1 MLNLSNINLSK
12 KVQHKIAIN
21 KGIPTDLLKPF
32 DETSISRIRLRI
44 ALIKNT
50 YFSLKECCMAIANDT
65 IEIAKLQKEIEA
77 YLNLGSTSVIFEFE
91 EPNNKTRLNLITVN
105 PRHNQS
111 FLFQSIEGYDK
122 KDCLEKM
129 LLYVKTSRD
138 KENSYTI
145 QWSVKGVNELHTS
158 YFRSKDIPE
167 ALDKLFFGRD
177 PNALTIFSVVLN
189 PIS

>member
-1 MLNLSNINLSK
+1 
-12 KVQHKIAIN
+12 
-21 KGIPTDLLKPF
+21 
-32 DETSISRIRLRI
+32 
-44 ALIKNT
+44 
-50 YFSLKECCMAIANDT
+50 MAAAGDVID
-65 IEIAKLQKEIEA
+65 IAKLQKEIEA

-91 EPNNKTRLNLITVN
+91 EHNNKTRLNLVTVN

-122 KDCLEKM
+122 IDCLKQM
-129 LLYVKTSRD
+129 LKYVKTSRD

-145 QWSVKGVNELHTS
+145 QWSAKENNELQTS

-177 PNALTIFSVVLN
+177 PNSLTIFSVVLN
-189 PIS
+189 PIT

>member
-1 MLNLSNINLSK
+1 MAAASD
-12 KVQHKIAIN
+12 AI
-21 KGIPTDLLKPF
+21 D
-32 DETSISRIRLRI
+32 IS
-44 ALIKNT
+44 
-50 YFSLKECCMAIANDT
+50 
-65 IEIAKLQKEIEA
+65 KLQKEIES
-77 YLNLGSTSVIFEFE
+77 YLNLGSTSVIFEYE
-91 EPNNKTRLNLITVN
+91 EHNNKMRLNVVTVN

-111 FLFQSIEGYDK
+111 FLFQSIEGYDR
-122 KDCLEKM
+122 KDCLKQM
-129 LLYVKTSRD
+129 LKYVKTSRD

-177 PNALTIFSVVLN
+177 PNSLTIFSVVLN